1 MPSLIQ
7 ICSLTLALVAAVSCA
22 SIKDLQAKEYV
33 PRELRDIGVVER
45 LGKDVDT
52 DLLFI
57 DQDGEAVTLGDYLDG
72 EKPVL
77 LTLNY
82 YRCQMLCNLQLNALV
97 PAIKGNGLEPSDDYR
112 IVTVSIDPRE
122 GPAVAAAKRLSYLR
136 SLGMGKD
143 VDWSFLTGTE
153 DQIVKLADQVG
164 FAYSYDEKTDQ
175 YAHGAAVYF
184 LSPKGTIT
192 RYLYGL
198 SYLARDVRFALLDA
212 AEGTLGTTVDRFL
225 LSCFHYDAEL
235 GSYAAEAFKIMR
247 LSGVAILFVLTLFLS
262 AMWRIELRRRATEV
276 L

>member
-52 DLLFI
+52 DLRFI